1 MITAVKPYYT
11 LLPFSPGKGHYR
23 EEESI
28 MTNKQN
34 NSKVY
39 PVRVL
44 REELRQRSVQ
54 EAAALPA
61 CATASSWRRTVSSS

>member
-1 MITAVKPYYT
+1 
-11 LLPFSPGKGHYR
+11 
-23 EEESI
+23 

-54 EAAALPA
+54 EEEALPA